1 VEKTN
6 LAVSKSVVG
15 RRFRLEFSGHKYERK
30 GSRFLTEIRAGL
42 ATFFAMAYIVSVNA
56 SIVSQTG
63 GTCVCS
69 SMTDQSCAA
78 DLAYQQ
84 CKEEIKQD
92 LVTATAA
99 IASVTSF
106 AFGLLV
112 NLPISLA
119 PGMGMNTLF
128 TYQIVGLNGSGP
140 LSYRLALTVAFI
152 EGLVFVA
159 MSILGLRQWLA
170 RAIPSSLKYVSSSS
184 RDFSSPAVSLLFA

>member
-69 SMTDQSCAA
+69 SMTDPSCAT

-128 TYQIVGLNGSGP
+128 TYQVVGLNGSGP

-152 EGLVFVA
+152 EGLVFIA

-170 RAIPSSLKYVSSSS
+170 RAIPSSLKYVSNLA
-184 RDFSSPAVSLLFA
+184 RDFPSPVVSFLFI